1 MMKMSPM
8 GGIQIFILIFLL
20 ILSVGHSINLGHV
33 NKESG
38 NKIDISY
45 KKDHAVTLEIM
56 FIMDQ
61 DLFSKKF
68 KSGRK
73 VEQYMENFVK
83 ELNKLFSFIDE
94 PRNVSGLSD
103 LFWFRKLNDSFI
115 QAVKYLTLISFF

>member
-1 MMKMSPM
+1 MKMFAM
-8 GGIQIFILIFLL
+8 GGIQIVILIFLL
-20 ILSVGHSINLGHV
+20 MLSVGHSLNLGHV

-45 KKDHAVTLEIM
+45 KKDNAVTLEIM

-103 LFWFRKLNDSFI
+103 LYWFSDGDGRLLMWLSHGDGTDGM
-115 QAVKYLTLISFF
+115 V